1 MDSPRTL
8 RRQRRTLGPVR
19 ARATVGDVAPID
31 TILRYLPATS
41 GEMYVEFQFKP
52 GRLALPDIA
61 CDLIWTGQDLRV
73 IGPMRRGLV
82 ADGDA
87 TSMALL
93 TLDTRQAAA
102 LLGMPLGELTD
113 LQPSIRDVAP
123 ALAAPLEDLFALGG
137 AAARARA
144 GSATGL
150 GTGRPTSAAAML
162 AAGASPARASGSSD
176 WTSRHFRRRFR
187 EVFGLSPGEF
197 RRVTRF
203 RRAVRAVRAGGS
215 LAEAALVGGY
225 ADQPHFNRECQELM
239 GLPPRAVLAGL
250 DGVDAAEGLA
260 VGNRSES
267 AGAD

>member
-1 MDSPRTL
+1 
-8 RRQRRTLGPVR
+8 
-19 ARATVGDVAPID
+19 VAQID
-31 TILRYLPATS
+31 TILLHLPATS

-52 GRLALPDIA
+52 GRLVLPDIA
-61 CDLIWTGQDLRV
+61 CDLIWTGQDLLV

-82 ADGDA
+82 ADGDV

-93 TLDTRQAAA
+93 TLDTRHAAA

-113 LQPSIRDVAP
+113 LQLSIRDVAP
-123 ALAAPLEDLFALGG
+123 ALAVPLEDLFALGG
-137 AAARARA
+137 AAA
-144 GSATGL
+144 L
-150 GTGRPTSAAAML
+150 VGRPAPRPTADPALARAAAML
-162 AAGASPARASGSSD
+162 AAGAPPARASGSSD

-187 EVFGLSPGEF
+187 EVFGMSPGEF
-197 RRVTRF
+197 RRVARF
-203 RRAVRAVRAGGS
+203 RRAVRALRAGGG

-225 ADQPHFNRECQELM
+225 ADQPHFNREGRELM

-260 VGNRSES
+260 VGNRGES